1 MIGRKMALLNGRFFA
16 AATVS
21 LAVVGGCGVA
31 SSSLCDAP
39 VSVAAFVVGFDQ
51 QLENFDSDQSAGLQP
66 ETMEVLVQADLL
78 ADDDSLGA
86 ETRKVAR
93 DVVDRV
99 TRFADA
105 MDDALWDL
113 PTALAVESTVAVVA
127 EIGSPATL
135 ADANLLDSVVI
146 EKCGLPPL
154 APSDSGVLP
163 TLPMPSIPSP
173 TDTEPPV
180 NTVNEESEARALG
193 TTVGELFSLTLSDRD
208 TVCLG
213 RALSGVYDKTGT
225 SSTEEQYLR
234 QFQDAFDRCE
244 IDFVVPS
251 G

>member
-1 MIGRKMALLNGRFFA
+1 MTRVNRRFLA
-16 AATVS
+16 IATVS
-21 LAVVGGCGVA
+21 LYVLGGCGTG
-31 SSSLCDAP
+31 SSTLCDSP
-39 VSVAAFVVGFDQ
+39 VSLAGFVVGFDQ

-66 ETMEVLVQADLL
+66 ETAEVLLQAELL
-78 ADDDSLGA
+78 AADESLDA

-93 DVVDRV
+93 DFLDLVS
-99 TRFADA
+99 RFADA

-113 PTALAVESTVAVVA
+113 PTALTDEATVAVVA
-127 EIGSPATL
+127 EIGSSATL
-135 ADANLLDSVVI
+135 ADANLLESVVI

-154 APSDSGVLP
+154 VPSDSGVLP

-193 TTVGELFSLTLSDRD
+193 TTVGQLFSLTLSDRD

-234 QFQDAFDRCE
+234 QFQDAFDRCG
-244 IDFVVPS
+244 IDFVVPV